1 MAKNNKKQ
9 IVKTNDTDETLGE
22 QQVQEEV
29 AEMQEVS
36 AKAEKK
42 QKPAKE
48 EKQQKKNKAV
58 KNAEPKKSRIKE
70 IFGELKKVSWPS
82 FGKTMKQTGM
92 VLSIVLIFGVVVFG
106 FDVLISYLFKLL
118 TSL

>member
-9 IVKTNDTDETLGE
+9 VVKTNDAENIAAE
-22 QQVQEEV
+22 EQVQEEMV
-29 AEMQEVS
+29 QQETS
-36 AKAEKK
+36 IKADKK
-42 QKPAKE
+42 QKPSKE
-48 EKQQKKNKAV
+48 EKQNKKNKVA
-58 KNAEPKKSRIKE
+58 KNTEPKKSRIKE
-70 IFGELKKVSWPS
+70 VFGELKKVTWPT

-118 TSL
+118 TSI